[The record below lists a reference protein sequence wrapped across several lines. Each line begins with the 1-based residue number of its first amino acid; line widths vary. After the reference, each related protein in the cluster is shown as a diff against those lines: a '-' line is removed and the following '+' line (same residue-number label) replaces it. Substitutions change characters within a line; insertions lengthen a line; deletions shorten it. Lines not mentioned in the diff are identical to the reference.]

1 MSLPPPTALC
11 TSLLFFSSSFPLH
24 GRRSMPHGNGALFGV
39 IDEFASVHATM
50 VQHDA
55 DCKLDIGS
63 SSSALQTSAIS
74 LAGKFPRKSLSHLI
88 PNR

>member
-1 MSLPPPTALC
+1 MHFPVIFFF
-11 TSLLFFSSSFPLH
+11 FFSSNLYTPD
-24 GRRSMPHGNGALFGV
+24 GARPHGNGASFGV

-55 DCKLDIGS
+55 DCKLGIGS